1 MERLRSELA
10 LVGVH
15 PSRRTLNA
23 VWNYLS
29 AAIPALGGDPMEL
42 LDRAIAERM
51 LPAILAGARVEALR
65 ALPGMVRDLPACAQL
80 FEETLPVNV

>member
-42 LDRAIAERM
+42 LDRAIAE
-51 LPAILAGARVEALR
+51 
-65 ALPGMVRDLPACAQL
+65 
-80 FEETLPVNV
+80 